1 MNVGEF
7 GEENNGW
14 KNRGCDYRE
23 NEVDWVGMK
32 FCVPALSLLAMAV
45 ARFADQE
52 RNIAEPFCVSN
63 DLSLVWREM
72 KIQPWPRYLN
82 KEEVQ
87 VQRI

>member
-63 DLSLVWREM
+63 DLSGLARNENSTLAEIF
-72 KIQPWPRYLN
+72 KQ
-82 KEEVQ
+82 EDC
-87 VQRI
+87 